1 MNIPL
6 FRSKMILY
14 GDTQRKI
21 ADVLH
26 LSDQSIGDKLY
37 GDKWRQHEIRQLK
50 DRWHLTAE
58 DIDAIFFSDDNE
70 DDSKLSCH
78 VRE

>member
-37 GDKWRQHEIRQLK
+37 GDKWRQHEIKVLK
-50 DRWHLTAE
+50 DRWLLTPE
-58 DIDAIFFSDDNE
+58 EIDAIFFSDNDGE
-70 DDSKLSCH
+70 DGENDG
-78 VRE
+78 

>member
-6 FRSKMILY
+6 FRSKMILN
-14 GDTQRKI
+14 GDTQRKL

-37 GDKWRQHEIRQLK
+37 GNKWRQHEIKILK
-50 DRWHLTAE
+50 ERWSLTA
-58 DIDAIFFSDDNE
+58 DDVDAIFFSDDK
-70 DDSKLSCH
+70 DGDS
-78 VRE
+78 E